1 MQHARTL
8 QEDLTMLLSSLT
20 RAGLGKRTR
29 SDLYAHRS
37 LVDIYAA
44 NICPE
49 LPTRLD
55 LLWRDQTPAGLGAW
69 NILRIS
75 ARADACAQLCY
86 PRFDDTGHPALAA
99 SLKTNFS
106 DTDDP
111 RGTDN
116 RRSTEPSFT
125 DYRERSNP
133 PVLHRKELL
142 VAPDYPHA
150 SAFSA
155 LTQAEL
161 AAGLLHQAHTV
172 GYRRQWEARLSAAGL
187 AVHGHQ
193 LGNRTQPFFSPR
205 TSF

>member
-1 MQHARTL
+1 MHRARNL
-8 QEDLTMLLSSLT
+8 QEELPKLLSALT

-44 NICPE
+44 DICPE
-49 LPTRLD
+49 LLNRLD
-55 LLWRDQTPAGLGAW
+55 LLWRGWAPAGIDPW

-86 PRFDDTGHPALAA
+86 PRFDDTGHPAIAA

-106 DTDDP
+106 DTDTP
-111 RGTDN
+111 SGTVTPS
-116 RRSTEPSFT
+116 RTEPSFT
-125 DYRERSNP
+125 DYRGRNNP
-133 PVLHRKELL
+133 PILHRKELL
-142 VAPDYPHA
+142 VAPAYPHA
-150 SAFSA
+150 GAFSA

-161 AAGLLHQAHTV
+161 AAGLLHHAHTV

-187 AVHGHQ
+187 AVQGHQ
-193 LGNRTQPFFSPR
+193 LGEVPR
-205 TSF
+205 SVH